1 MSAAAQ
7 RAWRE
12 KNRDHVRA
20 ESRQRAKRRNHSEY
34 MKAWRKKNRP
44 KLRAKERRAR
54 LKRYGLTPDDYN
66 RMVIAQNNCCAVCG
80 RPSASLTLK
89 NDRHQHFALDVDHCH
104 ATGKVRGLVCCSSH
118 SEYGAWPNRRAARR
132 HSFRRDGRGRS
143 SRPTTAKN
151 KGWQQL
157 VAEAAGRA
165 RDEAGAA
172 LLEGPVRL
180 LVAFYLPRPKSLPK
194 KVAHHTKKP
203 DLDKLLRSVKD
214 GLKAVAWHDDSQVV
228 DVKAIKRYADR
239 GTAPHAI
246 VTVQPAE

>member
-1 MSAAAQ
+1 VTAQPDLFADKPYVGPKMSAAAQ

-104 ATGKVRGLVCCSSH
+104 ATGKVRGRVCCNCNAILGH
-118 SEYGAWPNRRAARR
+118 
-132 HSFRRDGRGRS
+132 
-143 SRPTTAKN
+143 AKDDV
-151 KGWQQL
+151 G
-157 VAEAAGRA
+157 
-165 RDEAGAA
+165 
-172 LLEGPVRL
+172 RL
-180 LVAFYLPRPKSLPK
+180 L
-194 KVAHHTKKP
+194 
-203 DLDKLLRSVKD
+203 
-214 GLKAVAWHDDSQVV
+214 
-228 DVKAIKRYADR
+228 KAIDYLRAH
-239 GTAPHAI
+239 G
-246 VTVQPAE
+246 VQS